1 MPTKKR
7 LQKFFVAGL
16 LVWLPMVVTVWM
28 LLWMLRLVDSIFIA
42 LVAALERFVS
52 PLNGFSQWVH
62 SFPGFGVAVLGLMIL
77 FTGLLVS
84 NIVGAWWLRQ
94 WDKMLVHIPVF
105 RSIYS
110 SVKQVSDTLFSG
122 GGKAFSKALLVQY
135 PRPGSWTVAF
145 LTGSPAEE
153 INHLLPSEHVS
164 IYVPTTPNPTSG
176 YFLIVPRSDV
186 IELNMSVDDALKYVI
201 SMGVVTPHEAAVAL
215 LQEAQLPPPEK

>member
-7 LQKFFVAGL
+7 IQKLFVAGL
-16 LVWLPMVVTVWM
+16 LVWLPMVITVWM

-52 PLNGFSQWVH
+52 PLSGFSQWVH

-77 FTGLLVS
+77 LTGLLVS

-186 IELNMSVDDALKYVI
+186 IELHMSVDDALKYVI
-201 SMGVVTPHEAAVAL
+201 SMGVVTPREAAAAL

>member
-7 LQKFFVAGL
+7 LQKLFVAGL
-16 LVWLPMVVTVWM
+16 LVWLPLVITVWM

-77 FTGLLVS
+77 VTGLLVS

-122 GGKAFSKALLVQY
+122 GGKAFSKALEVNENSCMAIDDVVLLVTSAVKGNNQQ
-135 PRPGSWTVAF
+135 
-145 LTGSPAEE
+145 
-153 INHLLPSEHVS
+153 
-164 IYVPTTPNPTSG
+164 TPQFGKIQGLEDENGT
-176 YFLIVPRSDV
+176 FFF
-186 IELNMSVDDALKYVI
+186 MK
-201 SMGVVTPHEAAVAL
+201 
-215 LQEAQLPPPEK
+215 K

>member
-7 LQKFFVAGL
+7 IQKLFVAGL
-16 LVWLPMVVTVWM
+16 LVWLPMVITVWM

-52 PLNGFSQWVH
+52 TLNGFSQWVH

-77 FTGLLVS
+77 LTGLLVS

-201 SMGVVTPHEAAVAL
+201 SMGVVTPREAAAL
-215 LQEAQLPPPEK
+215 LQEAHLPPPEK